1 MFSLHETSRRLP
13 VIKSFT
19 TSAWENPAKQGR
31 NIRYAS
37 CRFITN
43 AAFCG
48 CFINN
53 QSIAERQLFFNSR
66 QMYGVREAASKMEL
80 TRALG
85 GISLS
90 AELPASITSE
100 QTPAACLPYYFNH
113 TCNTTKTA
121 CIYIINEKTVAFI
134 PTQNQI
140 TVFDS
145 HYHGTSGAFLAM
157 APTGAE

>member
-1 MFSLHETSRRLP
+1 
-13 VIKSFT
+13 
-19 TSAWENPAKQGR
+19 
-31 NIRYAS
+31 
-37 CRFITN
+37 
-43 AAFCG
+43 
-48 CFINN
+48 
-53 QSIAERQLFFNSR
+53 
-66 QMYGVREAASKMEL
+66 MYGVCEAASKMEL

-85 GISLS
+85 SISVS

-113 TCNTTKTA
+113 TRNTTKTA

>member
-1 MFSLHETSRRLP
+1 
-13 VIKSFT
+13 
-19 TSAWENPAKQGR
+19 
-31 NIRYAS
+31 
-37 CRFITN
+37 
-43 AAFCG
+43 
-48 CFINN
+48 
-53 QSIAERQLFFNSR
+53 
-66 QMYGVREAASKMEL
+66 MYGVREAASKMEL

-85 GISLS
+85 GISVS

-113 TCNTTKTA
+113 THNTT

-145 HYHGTSGAFLAM
+145 HYHGTSRAFLAM